1 MNTDTAVAPIDPEI
15 LSRMPESFQLFYQIQ
30 QEAAE
35 EVRQILENVKT
46 GKTTIEEEKLK
57 RGIK

>member
-1 MNTDTAVAPIDPEI
+1 
-15 LSRMPESFQLFYQIQ
+15 MPESFQLFYQIQ

-35 EVRQILENVKT
+35 EVRQILENVKA